1 MPAKNAQTKFI
12 SKCSGFKVIT
22 LSFAAN

>member
-1 MPAKNAQTKFI
+1 MHKLKLI